1 MVFVRRLVEAL
12 LIQFNVHVQAAGDF
26 LPLVA
31 RDVSDCSLLRLVRLL
46 VFIKRSLKWLI
57 LEKQAREFIKA
68 PPPSL
73 PFVC

>member
-1 MVFVRRLVEAL
+1 MFVRRLVEAL

-46 VFIKRSLKWLI
+46 VFIKHSLKWLI